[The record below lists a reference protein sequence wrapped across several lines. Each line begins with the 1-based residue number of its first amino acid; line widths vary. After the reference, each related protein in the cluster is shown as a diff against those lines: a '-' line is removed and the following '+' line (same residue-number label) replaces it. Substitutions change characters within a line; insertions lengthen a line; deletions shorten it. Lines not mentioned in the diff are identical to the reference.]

1 MLVVAADVDVRG
13 AGPGPADLGSRITVG
28 ETNVLS
34 LKRGELEG
42 RVLLDALRP
51 AAAALECNLVH
62 ALVPRRPLEQ
72 VVQER
77 ARHKASAALTTV
89 EHSMRLEDQQL
100 LPDAAREMLDGHAVR
115 ASRSLVAAS
124 SRPSSDD

>member
-1 MLVVAADVDVRG
+1 VLVVAADVDVRG

-115 ASRSLVAAS
+115 ASR
-124 SRPSSDD
+124 RPSSDD

>member
-1 MLVVAADVDVRG
+1 
-13 AGPGPADLGSRITVG
+13 
-28 ETNVLS
+28 
-34 LKRGELEG
+34 
-42 RVLLDALRP
+42 LLDALRP

-89 EHSMRLEDQQL
+89 EHSMRLEDQ
-100 LPDAAREMLDGHAVR
+100 
-115 ASRSLVAAS
+115 
-124 SRPSSDD
+124 